1 MEKIYNQESLN
12 QLKDA
17 AKAVIDNTK
26 CRILICSGTGCL
38 AGGSAKIYE
47 RMQELVAENQDVEI
61 EFGPEIAHG
70 SDAAVKKSGCPG
82 FCQWGPLVRI
92 EPMGVLYTKVK
103 VEDCD
108 EIFEKTIKHGEIIE
122 RLLYNQ
128 DGKEYVKTEEIP
140 SYKKQTRVVLENCGK
155 IDPENIEEA
164 IACDGYQAL
173 AKALFTM
180 TPQEV
185 IDEIMEANLRG
196 RGGGGFQTKVHLK
209 NHRKT
214 H

>member
-12 QLKDA
+12 QLKDT

-38 AGGSAKIYE
+38 AGGSGKIYE
-47 RMQELVAENQDVEI
+47 RMQELVAGNLDVEI

-70 SDAAVKKSGCPG
+70 PETEHHHDNVSVKKSGCPG

-92 EPMGVLYTKVK
+92 EPLGVLYTKVK
-103 VEDCD
+103 LEDCD
-108 EIFEKTIKHGEIIE
+108 EIFEKTIKHGEIIK

-128 DGKEYVKTEEIP
+128 DGVEYVKTEEIP

-155 IDPENIEEA
+155 IDPENI
-164 IACDGYQAL
+164 
-173 AKALFTM
+173 
-180 TPQEV
+180 
-185 IDEIMEANLRG
+185 
-196 RGGGGFQTKVHLK
+196 
-209 NHRKT
+209 
-214 H
+214 